1 MKHRIALA
9 SAAVLALALGAL
21 LYVSPHFTPRN
32 MGKAVEARVAE
43 AVAAYVDFPALRE
56 SVKAQ
61 VLARMVSKLDKAG
74 GGDNPFANVGKLLA
88 AGMVNPLT
96 DALVSP
102 TGVMLMLMLKNGK
115 PGQPADIAAAG
126 VSVDTQTPA
135 PRKDYV
141 VDYQGWAQVFVHR
154 KGDESGF
161 VLRRDGLFTWKL
173 TGIRMDTAI
182 APQPAD

>member
-1 MKHRIALA
+1 MKPRIALA

-21 LYVSPHFTPRN
+21 LYASPHFTLRN
-32 MGKAVEARVAE
+32 MGKAVEARDAE

-61 VLARMVSKLDKAG
+61 VLARMASKLDKAG

-102 TGVMLMLMLKNGK
+102 TGVMLMLKNGK

-126 VSVDTQTPA
+126 VGVDTQTPA

-141 VDYQGWAQVFVHR
+141 VDYQGWSEVFVHR
-154 KGDESGF
+154 KGAESGF

-173 TGIRMDTAI
+173 AGIRMDTAI
-182 APQPAD
+182 APQPVD